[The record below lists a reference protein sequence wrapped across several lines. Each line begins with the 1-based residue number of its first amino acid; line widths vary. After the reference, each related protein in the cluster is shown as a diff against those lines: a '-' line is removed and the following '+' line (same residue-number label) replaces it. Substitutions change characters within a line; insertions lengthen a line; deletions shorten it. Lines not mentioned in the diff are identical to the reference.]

1 MSNIESLYT
10 YTANYKSCTKHICQS
25 KHIERILQNI
35 CNKSVRREVT
45 CQDRYCKWRV
55 HTLQALFLGKRKIIF
70 KRAFERG
77 CVSSQQG
84 NYSISFSKKIL
95 AMSSVLLSFYVFWG
109 IMSTYVI
116 VSYYIY
122 SKPNPR
128 HPLHQLMMSKGCPIT
143 LRNAYIIWVPLKKT
157 FSVSGNRR
165 KEPYRDGDC
174 QLCTAKVTS
183 NSLEYRAAKPS
194 WRTSWKSKRLG
205 QLAEREEVDVR
216 YLASCRIS

>member
-1 MSNIESLYT
+1 MAYIPCRHYSWGKGKSSSNVPLKGDVLVPSRAT
-10 YTANYKSCTKHICQS
+10 TP
-25 KHIERILQNI
+25 
-35 CNKSVRREVT
+35 SVF
-45 CQDRYCKWRV
+45 Q
-55 HTLQALFLGKRKIIF
+55 
-70 KRAFERG
+70 
-77 CVSSQQG
+77 
-84 NYSISFSKKIL
+84 KKIL